1 VLSQK
6 RDYPNILIVEGVDDK
21 HSVIGLMK
29 DHTNWPVER
38 RLWPV
43 WVEVGNSVDQILAAG
58 YLTTEI
64 KASNAKTVGVM
75 LDADIQMAGR
85 YQRIRQLCAEVFPNL
100 PGELPQAGLV
110 IENDEK
116 RFGVWLMPDN
126 TSPGDLETF
135 LRYLVPDTQEHL
147 WHLAC
152 DSVAAAAAGGA
163 KCRDRH
169 VPKANLYTWL
179 AWQDPP
185 GQSPGLALTKKILD
199 PQSEC
204 AGSFVQ
210 WFKKLYRL

>member
-75 LDADIQMAGR
+75 LDADIQMAGLR
-85 YQRIRQLCAEVFPNL
+85 GIVWVKNADFEPETPLPIR
-100 PGELPQAGLV
+100 PGKG
-110 IENDEK
+110 
-116 RFGVWLMPDN
+116 PDRN
-126 TSPGDLETF
+126 
-135 LRYLVPDTQEHL
+135 
-147 WHLAC
+147 
-152 DSVAAAAAGGA
+152 
-163 KCRDRH
+163 
-169 VPKANLYTWL
+169 
-179 AWQDPP
+179 
-185 GQSPGLALTKKILD
+185 
-199 PQSEC
+199 
-204 AGSFVQ
+204 
-210 WFKKLYRL
+210 

>member
-1 VLSQK
+1 MPNQK

-29 DHTNWPVER
+29 DHTNWPEER

-64 KASNAKTVGVM
+64 KASNAKTLGVM
-75 LDADIQMAGR
+75 LDADIHMAGR
-85 YQRIRQLCAEVFPNL
+85 YQRIRQLCATLFPSL
-100 PGELPQAGLV
+100 PDELPQTGLV

-126 TSPGDLETF
+126 TSQGDLETF
-135 LRYLVPDTQEHL
+135 LRYLVPDAQEYT
-147 WHLAC
+147 WQLAC
-152 DSVAAAAAGGA
+152 DSVAAAVSGGA
-163 KCRDRH
+163 KCRDCH

-199 PQSEC
+199 PQSKY
-204 AGSFVQ
+204 GDSFVQ
-210 WFKKLYRL
+210 WFKELYRL